1 MSACL
6 CDAARCVDARRPPI
20 ISASGLAHS
29 SRGLNL
35 RGTMATKLDKSI
47 KRELEHQGK
56 LYTITLAPDGV
67 KVVEKGKRNG
77 KELSWAS
84 IISGDATLNE
94 DLKISVDATRS
105 GM

>member
-1 MSACL
+1 
-6 CDAARCVDARRPPI
+6 
-20 ISASGLAHS
+20 
-29 SRGLNL
+29 
-35 RGTMATKLDKSI
+35 MATKLDKSI

-94 DLKISVDATRS
+94 DLKISVDASRPSMYLARPPCCARPTRFS
-105 GM
+105 GQPS